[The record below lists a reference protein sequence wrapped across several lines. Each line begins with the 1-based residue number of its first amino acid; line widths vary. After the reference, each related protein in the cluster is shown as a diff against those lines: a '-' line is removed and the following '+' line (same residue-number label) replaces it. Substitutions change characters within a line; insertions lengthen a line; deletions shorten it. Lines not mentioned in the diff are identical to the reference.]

1 MAFDI
6 REFTGGE
13 APYLVAGHSTLVQNS
28 EDDAKFIECEPDRH
42 RLPDHS

>member
-13 APYLVAGHSTLVQNS
+13 TSHLVTGNSTLVQNP